1 LNIFSTNAVLR
12 PLGLTGILFRHYWRN
27 SFSPVRGLLWG
38 TILSNEITSSAVP
51 SNFERAKGVLSAIAF
66 LGCRVYLIA
75 VLLIAS
81 SLKIAPLFHDV
92 GFNWNWDNVGFGAIA
107 IVELFVAL
115 LVIGFYNFK
124 PALIVVAGLFLILA
138 GVSSYFFVQRV
149 PTCGCFGRIQTP
161 PIFSLS
167 ISLIA
172 LGAVAFLI
180 RASITKRG
188 IVRTASSMRS
198 SLGLYLSVGFA
209 IAVAVALEL
218 SIGGVIRK
226 LNAGEYLLVTDV
238 RPPEVELNP
247 LTGIDTQIEVDV
259 KNISSGTPI
268 DVLGCVSLSGIAQ
281 CTSASCPIR
290 IGPGEI
296 RTIRV
301 RCEINGLP
309 ENVWQDMIAEE
320 ARSLLNLG
328 SESMLNK
335 SKTVQIRLV
344 ANDFERSSSIARLE
358 INLDEDV
365 KNAIREASTRD

>member
-107 IVELFVAL
+107 IVELFVAM

-124 PALIVVAGLFLILA
+124 PALFVVAGFFLILA
-138 GVSSYFFVQRV
+138 GISFYFFVQRV

-172 LGAVAFLI
+172 IGAVAFLI
-180 RASITKRG
+180 R
-188 IVRTASSMRS
+188 VSSPGVDARQGWNR
-198 SLGLYLSVGFA
+198 LAFGLVGFFA
-209 IAVAVALEL
+209 AFAVVWLVEPNSYLYCQVFGGSPLKVLPANLILETDPT
-218 SIGGVIRK
+218 SGGEEIRQIIVQ
-226 LNAGEYLLVTDV
+226 NNSSQPIRLVGAKYACG
-238 RPPEVELNP
+238 P
-247 LTGIDTQIEVDV
+247 V
-259 KNISSGTPI
+259 K
-268 DVLGCVSLSGIAQ
+268 DVLGLPVTIKPFSQVSLQLKLAHLCLDASKIADLARALH
-281 CTSASCPIR
+281 TNSYRELSNTIPSVEVRFLTNNKTYPSVEMTIRERFSETTMKIPVPIR
-290 IGPGEI
+290 HQE
-296 RTIRV
+296 V
-301 RCEINGLP
+301 
-309 ENVWQDMIAEE
+309 
-320 ARSLLNLG
+320 
-328 SESMLNK
+328 
-335 SKTVQIRLV
+335 
-344 ANDFERSSSIARLE
+344 SSQ
-358 INLDEDV
+358 
-365 KNAIREASTRD
+365 